1 MQHPGVFV
9 GVDVAKATL
18 SWSMHGSPGQ
28 FDLSNDERSITAW
41 LQTLPEDA
49 AIAVE
54 STGKFH
60 LNVVRL
66 AHLSGR
72 HAYVLNARDVF
83 FFAKALGVRAKT
95 DRTDARL
102 IASYLAQHRAEL
114 KPWAPPT
121 PLQERV
127 QALLRC
133 RAAVSTKRSS
143 LRQALKEVDGLEG
156 AVSELEHT
164 FDALLAE
171 IDGQITAQLASDE
184 GLSQKREL
192 LCSITGVG
200 PQASALLTGLLSR
213 IAFANVNALIA
224 YTGLDPRPNDSG
236 SKVGRRRLTKR
247 GHPELRRQLYLCA
260 FAAAHSKAL
269 GPLYRSIKAKGF
281 KPTEALVILGRKIL
295 RIIWAVWNSGK
306 PFEPSLALPKE
317 ACQQT

>member
-1 MQHPGVFV
+1 MQHPVTFV

-18 SWSMHGSPGQ
+18 SWSVHGRSGQ
-28 FDLSNDERSITAW
+28 FELSNDRCSIAAW
-41 LQTLPEDA
+41 LKSMPEDA

-60 LNVVRL
+60 LDVVRL

-72 HAYVLNARDVF
+72 RAYVLNARDVY

-95 DRTDARL
+95 DRTDAKL
-102 IASYLAQHRAEL
+102 IAGYLAQHHAEL
-114 KPWAPPT
+114 QPWTPPT

-143 LRQALKEVDGLEG
+143 LRQALKEVDGLDC
-156 AVSELEHT
+156 AVRELEHK
-164 FDALLAE
+164 FDELLAE
-171 IDGQITAQLASDE
+171 IDGQISTQLASDD
-184 GLSQKREL
+184 GLAKKREL
-192 LCSITGVG
+192 LGSITGVG
-200 PQASALLTGLLSR
+200 PQASALFTGLLSR
-213 IAFANVNALIA
+213 IEFANVNALIA

-236 SKVGRRRLTKR
+236 SKVGRRKLTKR

-295 RIIWAVWNSGK
+295 RIVWAVWNSGK
-306 PFEPSLALPKE
+306 PFEPTQAVPAE
-317 ACQQT
+317 ACQKT